1 MNDRP
6 VLDVSLMVDQSGSVR
21 GETSQALVEV
31 TALVIRALSGAS
43 ASVAEVYVSVKT
55 FASTATLIVPAT
67 PINSLPRFEFGQAGN
82 GASMLAPAI
91 ELFSEVLSSRRSGV
105 LASRT
110 HCTPVAL
117 ILSDGWI
124 SDRDAVARMMGRSR
138 PESTPKF
145 ICIGLGSS
153 PRYDLLGVL
162 EPVEMGASS
171 MDLHAI
177 EGVFSQHLSRKRR

>member
-21 GETSQALVEV
+21 GETSQALAEV

-67 PINSLPRFEFGQAGN
+67 PINSVPKIEFGKAGS

-91 ELFSEVLSSRRSGV
+91 ELFSEVLTSRRSGV
-105 LASRT
+105 LASRS

-124 SDRDAVARMMGRSR
+124 SDRDALARMMGRLR
-138 PESTPKF
+138 PGSMPKF
-145 ICIGLGSS
+145 ICIGLGSR

-171 MDLHAI
+171 TDLHAI
-177 EGVFSQHLSRKRR
+177 EGVISQHLSRKRR